1 LSAYGNT
8 REAKTE
14 VDIHNVYL
22 GYYIP
27 LPLVSIFV
35 FTNIIMSKATK
46 IKREKLGVIIEEAIA
61 EAKAEAIEI
70 IESPAIEEQVS
81 EAIEIIESP
90 AIVPHVTAVTR
101 QEASA
106 PSNRV
111 KVLNAHTGRIIAM
124 AVVKS
129 QAEKLVKNNP
139 NLKIEY

>member
-1 LSAYGNT
+1 MPVIHI
-8 REAKTE
+8 
-14 VDIHNVYL
+14 VDI
-22 GYYIP
+22 GYYTP

-35 FTNIIMSKATK
+35 FTIILMAKATK
-46 IKREKLGVIIEEAIA
+46 IKREKVGVIIEEAIA

-70 IESPAIEEQVS
+70 IETPAIEEQVS
-81 EAIEIIESP
+81 ESIEIIETP

-106 PSNRV
+106 PTNKV

-124 AVVKS
+124 AVVKA